1 MISET
6 MEIKAIE
13 KKRIDAFLASQI
25 KGVSRSQIQKMIS
38 ENLISVNSTTISK
51 GNFIVDEG
59 DTIII
64 LPQEIEEYDVKP
76 EDIAI
81 DIVYQDKDIAVINK
95 PQGMVVHPAPGHYSG
110 TLVNALLFHLKDLS
124 SIGGVK
130 RPGIVHRLDKDTS
143 GLLVIAK
150 NDMAHQKITEQM
162 QDRTTKKI
170 YWALTEGVIKEEA
183 GTIDAPIARHPVDRQ
198 RMAVVTKGRTREART
213 HFKVLKRYK
222 NHTLVELKLE
232 TGRTHQIRVHLNYI
246 GFPIVGDPV
255 YGFKKQKFK
264 TEGQVLHAKVLGLHH
279 PTTGEWIEWEI
290 DIPSYFNKIM
300 KKIVE

>member
-6 MEIKAIE
+6 MEVKATQV
-13 KKRIDAFLASQI
+13 KRIDAFLASQI
-25 KGVSRSQIQKMIS
+25 EGVSRSQIQKMIRD
-38 ENLISVNSTTISK
+38 NLVFINGKVITK
-51 GNFIVDEG
+51 GNHIVENG
-59 DTIII
+59 DLITI
-64 LPQEIEEYDVKP
+64 LPQEIEEYELKP
-76 EDIAI
+76 EDIPLE
-81 DIVYQDKDIAVINK
+81 IVYQDKDIAVVNK

-150 NDMAHQKITEQM
+150 NDIAHQKITEQM
-162 QDRTTKKI
+162 QNRTIKKI
-170 YWALTEGVIKEEA
+170 YWALTEGVIKEET

-213 HFKVLKRYK
+213 HFRVLKRYK
-222 NHTLVELKLE
+222 SNTLLELKLE
-232 TGRTHQIRVHLNYI
+232 TGRTHQIRVHLSYI

-264 TEGQVLHAKVLGLHH
+264 TDGQILHAKVLGLHH
-279 PTTGEWIEWEI
+279 PCTGEWMEWEI
-290 DIPSYFNKIM
+290 DIPLYFDKIM